1 MLVNAGAGPMV
12 KLAVLEV
19 TPMPVV
25 VSVTETVALPAV
37 MSMAV
42 VTGNVIDVAVFVAG
56 VGWLVVPFVQLIC
69 RLVVGRLVPVMVIV
83 KPD

>member
-1 MLVNAGAGPMV
+1 MV